1 MKPAAKPPVEL
12 ITLTNGTKIMVT
24 GYDCDQA
31 DAECFASRFRAAF
44 TGLPEL
50 ARFVLDRHWIEKG
63 LNPVLTQA
71 PPSWGRFAGFAS
83 ASPDAT
89 GIHCWSG
96 VLKDVPPDYLEIDL
110 AHELIHMLFIALGEP
125 YHTKKLIN
133 DSEFLVAA
141 AQENLDMDLVTV
153 NVWKERHL
161 DLKGGNPR
169 RKPNPLY
176 GREAEV
182 LEETHQSGFRNLA
195 GKRQAVRQEQSSY
208 FAVATEESLPEL
220 LEIARTG
227 LDKLREA
234 LRKKGP
240 EQQA

>member
-1 MKPAAKPPVEL
+1 MEPAAKPPVEL
-12 ITLTNGTKIMVT
+12 ITLTNGTKIEIT
-24 GYDCDQA
+24 GYDCDQS
-31 DAECFASRFRAAF
+31 DAECFASRFRAAL

-50 ARFVLDRHWIEKG
+50 ARSVLDRCWIEKG

-89 GIHCWSG
+89 GIHCWSE

-110 AHELIHMLFIALGEP
+110 AHELIHMLFLALGEP
-125 YHTKKLIN
+125 YHTKKMVSY
-133 DSEFLVAA
+133 SEFLVAA
-141 AQENLDMDLVTV
+141 VQEKLDMDLVTV

-161 DLKGGNPR
+161 DLKGGNPKW
-169 RKPNPLY
+169 KPKPLS

-182 LEETHQSGFRNLA
+182 LQETHQRGFGNLA
-195 GKRQAVRQEQSSY
+195 GKRQAVREEQSSY
-208 FAVATEESLPEL
+208 FAVATDESLPGL